1 MLPDPTSLLNEVDSI
16 DEMVLLIAPGDR
28 DQPDLLRRI
37 AALRTR
43 VAYLR
48 KHIYAK
54 EKVLQDCISPPM
66 RACFVSGYDEQVM
79 TLYKETLSKVAVI
92 VSRLDDTRDTLN
104 QANLNF
110 ITASSMRMTQ
120 ISADMDLKM
129 KIFGQVATICMP
141 LHLATAVY
149 GMNVPVPFM
158 KGDEYNLT
166 AFWITLA
173 CMFVWM
179 VAISIPTFLDIY
191 RSRQSK
197 SLIPE
202 EL

>member
-16 DEMVLLIAPGDR
+16 DEMVLLIAPGDQ

-48 KHIYAK
+48 RHIYAK
-54 EKVLQDCISPPM
+54 EKLLQDCITPLM
-66 RACFVSGYDEQVM
+66 RACFVSGYDARVM
-79 TLYKETLSKVAVI
+79 ALYKETLSKVAII

-120 ISADMDLKM
+120 ISADMDFKM
-129 KIFGQVATICMP
+129 KIFGQVATICLP
-141 LHLATAVY
+141 LHFATAVY
-149 GMNVPVPFM
+149 GMNVPVPYM
-158 KGDEYNLT
+158 KGEYESCT
-166 AFWITLA
+166 AF
-173 CMFVWM
+173 
-179 VAISIPTFLDIY
+179 
-191 RSRQSK
+191 
-197 SLIPE
+197 
-202 EL
+202 